1 MTTVTI
7 SMPESLKQFLDHEV
21 ETKGYGN
28 VSEYLR
34 SLLREAQAK
43 DADARLQALLLEGL
57 ISGEEIP
64 LTPDFW
70 RQLKSDAGKILAA
83 QRKSKKT
90 RKPRR

>member
-7 SMPESLKQFLDHEV
+7 SMPESLKHFLDREV

-43 DADARLQALLLEGL
+43 EADSRLQALLLEGL
-57 ISGEEIP
+57 VSGEEIP
-64 LTPDFW
+64 LTQDFW
-70 RQLKSDAGKILAA
+70 RQLKVDAGKILAS
-83 QRKSKKT
+83 QKKPRKT
-90 RKPRR
+90 RKTRR

>member
-28 VSEYLR
+28 VSEYVR
-34 SLLREAQAK
+34 TLLREAQAK

-57 ISGEEIP
+57 VTGEEVP
-64 LTPDFW
+64 LTQDFW
-70 RQLKSDAGKILAA
+70 RELKNDAGKLLAA
-83 QRKSKKT
+83 QKKAQKKRKS
-90 RKPRR
+90 RR